1 MLSEIGHCKALKTTP
16 PFKRCACRLAAKS
29 NVCDYMPKTRYFWT
43 ESHVMMG
50 QLSAVYNGDQAR
62 KTTLVDY
69 GFACQCTG

>member
-1 MLSEIGHCKALKTTP
+1 M
-16 PFKRCACRLAAKS
+16 RLHAKDA
-29 NVCDYMPKTRYFWT
+29 VFLD

-50 QLSAVYNGDQAR
+50 QLSAVYNGDRAR